1 MSKSILVVD
10 DSALI
15 RKQLGD
21 VLDKAGYDVGF
32 ANNGLDAIE
41 FVRNYDFDAITMDIN
56 MPVLDGLSAV
66 KEIMKIKPTPILMVS
81 SLTSDDADI
90 TFECLDAG
98 AVDFI
103 LKPGTITLRVAESEA
118 EILAKVK
125 VAASL
130 PKNSLKIR
138 KTANVKKIALSK
150 KSKVIEAEKYKHK
163 TMSVENIVLIGSS
176 TGGPT
181 LIEQIV
187 STVPDSYPYPII
199 IVQHMPDNFTA
210 GFAKR
215 LNNYTN
221 LDVLE
226 SRNGDIIQNGQI
238 IIANGGKHL
247 CIAKKASGI
256 YITRH
261 KEKNHRF
268 FTPSVDELFLSAA
281 KYMDCSKIL
290 AIELTG
296 IGDDGAEGMLELR
309 NNGAY
314 TIAEDESTAVVYGMP
329 KSCWE
334 NGGAMKKLP
343 FTKILNEI
351 LSFPHLNNKK
361 D

>member
-1 MSKSILVVD
+1 MAKTILVVD

-15 RKQLGD
+15 RKQLGN

-32 ANNGLDAIE
+32 ANNGIDAIE
-41 FVRNYDFDAITMDIN
+41 FVKSFDFDAITMDIN
-56 MPVLDGLSAV
+56 MPVMDGLTAV
-66 KEIMKIKPTPILMVS
+66 KEIMRIKPTPILMVS

-90 TFECLDAG
+90 TFDCLDAG

-103 LKPGTITLRVAESEA
+103 LKPGTITLRIEESEL

-125 VAASL
+125 AVASL
-130 PKNSLKIR
+130 PKNSLHIKKQANARKIIL
-138 KTANVKKIALSK
+138 NKKAHSIHE
-150 KSKVIEAEKYKHK
+150 EAMQRDAH
-163 TMSVENIVLIGSS
+163 VEHIVLIGSS

-181 LIEQIV
+181 LIEKII
-187 STVPDSYPYPII
+187 SSLPDNYPFPVM

-221 LDVLE
+221 LEVIE
-226 SRNGDIIQNGQI
+226 SKNAQIIKNGQVV
-238 IIANGGKHL
+238 IANGGKHL
-247 CIAKKASGI
+247 TIAKKSSGV
-256 YITRH
+256 YIMRH
-261 KEKNHRF
+261 KDKNERF

-281 KYMDCSKIL
+281 KYMDSSKIL
-290 AIELTG
+290 AVELTG

-309 NNGAY
+309 GKGAY
-314 TIAEDESTAVVYGMP
+314 TLAEDESTAVVYGMP

-343 FTKILNEI
+343 FPIIVNEI
-351 LSFPHLNNKK
+351 INFPKMVLKK
-361 D
+361 